1 MFAEG
6 PVQHCRFIAKFAAY
20 VTMVWAMDID
30 LLESYLQGRRWY
42 FNGQQKMKLRRLLG
56 EQPDYVF
63 FEDIE
68 SLWLRNPWVMVAV
81 SAVLGP
87 LGIDRFLMGEYSI
100 GIIKLVTLGG
110 CGILWILDFLFS
122 WVYAQ
127 GYNYSLVLRALGHDV
142 DNMGEPRRQGPD
154 TMGQVAKGYLAYR
167 VAKGIFGSQRRG
179 GR

>member
-1 MFAEG
+1 
-6 PVQHCRFIAKFAAY
+6 
-20 VTMVWAMDID
+20 MVGAMDID

-68 SLWLRNPWVMVAV
+68 PLWLRNPWVMLAV

-127 GYNYSLVLRALGHDV
+127 GYNYSRVLRALGHDV
-142 DNMGEPRRQGPD
+142 DSMGNPRRAGAD
-154 TMGQVAKGYLAYR
+154 TLGQVAKGYLAYR
-167 VAKGIFGSQRRG
+167 VTKGIFSPLHKG

>member
-6 PVQHCRFIAKFAAY
+6 PVQHCRFIAKFAAN
-20 VTMVWAMDID
+20 VTMVGAMDID

-68 SLWLRNPWVMVAV
+68 QLWLRNPWVMLAV

-122 WVYAQ
+122 R
-127 GYNYSLVLRALGHDV
+127 VLRALGHDV
-142 DNMGEPRRQGPD
+142 DSMGNPRRAGAD
-154 TMGQVAKGYLAYR
+154 TLGQVAKGYLAYR
-167 VAKGIFGSQRRG
+167 VTKGIFSPLHKG